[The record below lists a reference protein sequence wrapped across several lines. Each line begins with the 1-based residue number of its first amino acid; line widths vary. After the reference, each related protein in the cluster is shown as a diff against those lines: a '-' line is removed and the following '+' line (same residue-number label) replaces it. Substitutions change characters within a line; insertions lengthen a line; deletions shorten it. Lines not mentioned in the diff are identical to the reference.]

1 MIHHPLVVLDFETT
15 GLRPERGDR
24 ITEVGLVR
32 IEEGRITARYGSLVN
47 CGVRVPAFITTYTGI
62 TQQMVDSAP
71 PVSQVMQEMA
81 DFIGDAPIV
90 AHSATFDQRFYTRE
104 CRYVRM
110 SRVIEPFICS
120 MRLSRRMYPH
130 LSSHSLGVIAHELG
144 LAREGRAHRAVS
156 DAAVTAEL
164 MLRVGQ
170 DLARLRPGVSVT
182 APLLRALMR
191 LPVEKMQSGLE
202 RLCA

>member
-15 GLRPERGDR
+15 GLQPERGDR

-32 IEEGRITARYGSLVN
+32 IEEGRIVARYESLVN
-47 CGVRVPAFITTYTGI
+47 CGVHVPAFITAYTGI
-62 TQQMVDSAP
+62 TQQMVDEAP
-71 PVSQVMQEMA
+71 PVARVMREMA
-81 DFIGDAPIV
+81 EFIGDAPIV

-104 CRYVRM
+104 CRLARA

-120 MRLSRRMYPH
+120 MRLARRVYPR
-130 LSSHSLGVIAHELG
+130 LASHSLGVIAHELG
-144 LAREGRAHRAVS
+144 ITRQGTAHRAPS

-164 MLRVGQ
+164 MLRVGGE
-170 DLARLRPGVSVT
+170 LATMRPGIRVT

-191 LPVEKMQSGLE
+191 LPVARMQAGLE